1 MSYLCE
7 LFSLRL
13 THNNYFNEWL
23 LSSLF
28 LEKHKIYTHAVL
40 SSNFYTCWDV
50 KHTPWELV
58 IDPAIPPLGLL
69 LLSHFSRVRPCA
81 TPWMA
86 AHQAPLFLGF
96 SRQEHWSGLPVPSP
110 PLGIYPDKTI
120 IWKDIC
126 TLMFIAALFTIA
138 KTWKQPK
145 YSSTEELKKKD
156 VIYI

>member
-50 KHTPWELV
+50 KRTPWELV

-86 AHQAPLFLGF
+86 AHQAPPSLGF
-96 SRQEHWSGLPVPSP
+96 SRQEHWSGLLVPSP

-120 IWKDIC
+120 IWKDMYPDVHCSTIYNSQD
-126 TLMFIAALFTIA
+126 MEAA
-138 KTWKQPK
+138 
-145 YSSTEELKKKD
+145 
-156 VIYI
+156 